1 MRSVNAG
8 ELHRLA
14 RVLMDI
20 AVAATANPGERP
32 VPASTI
38 AIVVDVRQHP
48 SSSISQIVER
58 TGLAQSLVS
67 GTVARLGDAGVFIVE
82 QDAKDRRRVLVKMDP
97 RRQVEDF
104 TERGAR
110 SIAGAIREVVPD
122 ATDARVARID
132 SALDRLAKDLL
143 RR

>member
-1 MRSVNAG
+1 MNAG

-14 RVLMDI
+14 RVLLNI

-32 VPASTI
+32 VSASTI
-38 AIVVDVRQHP
+38 AIVEDVCEHA
-48 SSSISQIVER
+48 SSSISQIAER

-67 GTVARLGDAGVFIVE
+67 GTVARLSKAGVFIVE
-82 QDAKDRRRVLVKMDP
+82 QDSTDRRRVLVNMSP
-97 RRQVEDF
+97 QRRAEDF

-110 SIAGAIREVVPD
+110 DIEAAIRQAIPSV
-122 ATDARVARID
+122 TDARVARIE
-132 SALDRLAKDLL
+132 SALDRLAKDIL

>member
-1 MRSVNAG
+1 MRDVNAG
-8 ELHRLA
+8 ELHRLVRA
-14 RVLMDI
+14 LQDI

-32 VPASTI
+32 VSASMI
-38 AIVVDVRQHP
+38 AIVVDVREHP

-67 GTVARLGDAGVFIVE
+67 GTVARLGTAGVFIVE
-82 QDAKDRRRVLVKMDP
+82 QDSTDRRRVLVKMNP
-97 RRQVEDF
+97 QRQVEDF
-104 TERGAR
+104 TERGSRA
-110 SIAGAIREVVPD
+110 IADAIREAVPD

-143 RR
+143 RP

>member
-1 MRSVNAG
+1 MRDVNAG

-14 RVLMDI
+14 RVLLDI

-32 VPASTI
+32 VSASTI
-38 AIVVDVRQHP
+38 AIVEDVGEHP

-67 GTVARLGDAGVFIVE
+67 GTVARLSKAAVFIVE
-82 QDAKDRRRVLVKMDP
+82 QDSTDRRRVLVKMNP
-97 RRQVEDF
+97 QRQAEDF

-110 SIAGAIREVVPD
+110 AIAGAIREAVPD
-122 ATDARVARID
+122 VTDARVARIE

-143 RR
+143 RP